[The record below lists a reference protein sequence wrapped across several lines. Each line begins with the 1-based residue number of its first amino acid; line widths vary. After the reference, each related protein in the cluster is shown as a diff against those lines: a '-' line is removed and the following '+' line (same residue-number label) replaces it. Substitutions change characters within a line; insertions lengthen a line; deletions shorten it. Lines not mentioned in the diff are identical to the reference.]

1 MKSIPQ
7 LTKSQQKSVEVRLES
22 LAIELAEEK
31 FKQMCDVWDI
41 VIIYVLNKY
50 FKFKEKDIYNFYY
63 KLFKEKTE
71 LFNWYSSEDKDS
83 VFNIGID
90 SFVMLQEL
98 KDKNIDVRKII
109 DKAYSDFTEGG
120 GNKVEES

>member
-22 LAIELAEEK
+22 LAVELAEEK

-41 VIIYVLNKY
+41 VTIYVLNKY

-120 GNKVEES
+120 NKVEES